1 MWLLVHIVT
10 TAYPKSKFFLS
21 SPENQNSLLFMPRK
35 LPFCQM
41 TFVRNLP
48 ALNTEETRGHT
59 MKCLSVWDV
68 TVQLGR
74 ELTTSDS
81 SFPSQC
87 HIRWNAQSRYPPNST
102 ITRQRNTVRRVLP
115 TMVSSRG
122 KHIVPIPVL
131 MTTRSWTLP
140 LCLLTSQADHYS
152 WIRLYH
158 GLHCSPLLFPWLSIT
173 HETKPKFCG
182 LVFSALHNFMPTC
195 FLLHSPPPNLRQKC
209 VCTRIHTHRVSAL
222 VRSSPHYTIKEL

>member
-48 ALNTEETRGHT
+48 ALNTEETQGHT

-87 HIRWNAQSRYPPNST
+87 HIRWNAQSRYP
-102 ITRQRNTVRRVLP
+102 TVQSPGRGTWHTESFPQWLVH
-115 TMVSSRG
+115 MVGTSS
-122 KHIVPIPVL
+122 L
-131 MTTRSWTLP
+131 S
-140 LCLLTSQADHYS
+140 
-152 WIRLYH
+152 
-158 GLHCSPLLFPWLSIT
+158 LFS
-173 HETKPKFCG
+173 
-182 LVFSALHNFMPTC
+182 
-195 FLLHSPPPNLRQKC
+195 
-209 VCTRIHTHRVSAL
+209 
-222 VRSSPHYTIKEL
+222 